1 MVIIIMIKTKIFSV
15 MNDHDI
21 LEQKI
26 NDFCKSH
33 LITPSRLIDIKFH
46 TQAFQQG
53 RDVWYDALIIYDEVT
68 M

>member
-1 MVIIIMIKTKIFSV
+1 MVIIMIKTKIFSV

-26 NDFCKSH
+26 NDFCISH

-46 TQAFQQG
+46 TQALQQG
-53 RDVWYDALIIYDEVT
+53 RDVWYDALIIYDEVIR
-68 M
+68 

>member
-1 MVIIIMIKTKIFSV
+1 MIKTKIFSV
-15 MNDHDI
+15 MHDHDI

-26 NDFCKSH
+26 NDFCISH

-53 RDVWYDALIIYDEVT
+53 RDVWYDALIIYDEVIR
-68 M
+68 